1 VVLKAS
7 SVLKHWLTARAAMQT
22 PADAKREGELSG
34 RIYYVRERR
43 DANHEDA
50 RNKKSPGGLGG
61 CMAALAV
68 KRGCSA
74 KGGC

>member
-34 RIYYVRERR
+34 RIYFVRERR
-43 DANHEDA
+43 DANHEEV
-50 RNKKSPGGLGG
+50 RNKNLLAILALLAAAGG
-61 CMAALAV
+61 
-68 KRGCSA
+68 
-74 KGGC
+74 